1 MKNSEVVEAFLRK
14 GMANNSTE
22 SLHSTG
28 TKLFSY
34 ATCIAEWEDKEWDND
49 TLIINLTKYSVT
61 SSNHLYYLKRSY
73 QGNYHTVLGVPIGE
87 DSLSKYLSKHQTKLW
102 ESKQQTINQ
111 RCLKH

>member
-14 GMANNSTE
+14 GMANNSTG

-49 TLIINLTKYSVT
+49 TLIINLTKYSNT
-61 SSNHLYYLKRSY
+61 SSRHLYYLKRCLERGF
-73 QGNYHTVLGVPIGE
+73 QGHYNTVLEVLRVPIGE
-87 DSLSKYLSKHQTKLW
+87 SSLRKYQAKLW
-102 ESKQQTINQ
+102 E
-111 RCLKH
+111 LE

>member
-14 GMANNSTE
+14 GMANNSTG

-61 SSNHLYYLKRSY
+61 SSKHLYYLKRCLERGF
-73 QGNYHTVLGVPIGE
+73 QGHYNIVLEVLEVPIGE
-87 DSLSKYLSKHQTKLW
+87 SSLRKYQAKLW
-102 ESKQQTINQ
+102 ESK
-111 RCLKH
+111 

>member
-14 GMANNSTE
+14 EMANNSTG

-61 SSNHLYYLKRSY
+61 SSKHLYYLIYYLKRCLERGF
-73 QGNYHTVLGVPIGE
+73 QGHYNTVLKVLRVPIGE
-87 DSLSKYLSKHQTKLW
+87 SSLRKYQAKLW
-102 ESKQQTINQ
+102 E
-111 RCLKH
+111 LE

>member
-14 GMANNSTE
+14 GMANNSTG

-34 ATCIAEWEDKEWDND
+34 ATCIAEWWDND

-61 SSNHLYYLKRSY
+61 SSKHLSYLKRCLERGF
-73 QGNYHTVLGVPIGE
+73 QGNYNTVLKVLRVPIGE
-87 DSLSKYLSKHQTKLW
+87 SSLRKYQAKLW
-102 ESKQQTINQ
+102 E
-111 RCLKH
+111 LE